1 MGKYLVMWEINIS
14 LSPVDPKERADG
26 WNLLMDMV
34 SQDIDKGIVK
44 DWAAFPGEVEGY
56 FIAEC
61 SEVELGVMTQQY
73 FPYCFFKVRPAA
85 TLDQVREIV
94 GSLSP

>member
-1 MGKYLVMWEINIS
+1 MAKFLVMWEINLS
-14 LSPVDPKERADG
+14 LSPTDPKERGDG
-26 WNLLMDMV
+26 WNLLMDMID
-34 SQDIDKGIVK
+34 QDINRGLIK
-44 DWAAFPGEVEGY
+44 DWGAIPGEVEGY

-73 FPYCFFKVRPAA
+73 FPYCIFKVSPIA
-85 TLDQVREIV
+85 TLDQVREVV